1 MTDAPQEAQR
11 PCVMVVDDAAT
22 VRRFHRQMLETAGCR
37 VIEAGDGVEGLE
49 QALMH
54 DVRLILVDVNMPEMD
69 GYTFLRRLREDPR
82 VGATPAVMIST
93 EARPRDLE
101 EALAA
106 GANLYLVKPVRPE
119 RLRPILRIMATGSA
133 R

>member
-1 MTDAPQEAQR
+1 MTHAPEQAQR
-11 PCVMVVDDAAT
+11 PCVLVIDDATT

-37 VIEAGDGVEGLE
+37 VIEAANGLEGLE

-69 GYTFLRRLREDPR
+69 GYSFLRRLREDAR
-82 VGATPAVMIST
+82 VGATPAIMIST
-93 EARPRDLE
+93 EAKPRDLE

-119 RLRPILRIMATGSA
+119 RLRPILRIVTAGSP